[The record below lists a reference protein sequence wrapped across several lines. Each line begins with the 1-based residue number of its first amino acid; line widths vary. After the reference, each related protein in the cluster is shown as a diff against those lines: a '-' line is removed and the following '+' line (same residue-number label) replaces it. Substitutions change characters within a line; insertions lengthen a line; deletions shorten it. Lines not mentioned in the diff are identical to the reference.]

1 MRAFA
6 GIGLVVASEVIAV
19 SGIVATWRLRSR
31 DARARSLT
39 PPPAAAPE
47 SIAKPASAAKPE
59 LVAMPEPAASPTSA
73 GRVDALTA
81 VLELELADAVLPATD
96 QAPPIPAHVLDSLRT
111 DPLLGLA
118 DVRLVQH
125 LQPTGAGL
133 PERSQTG
140 ASYQG
145 LNREVAR
152 HAAADPVPAARLTWL
167 TMRLELPGSPR
178 RAWADRAAGPMLARG
193 GGLEGARRTL
203 DKAARQASA
212 QLAVAGYRTTALTEA
227 DYQPGFRCGLADS
240 RAAAEPA
247 GLVTMPGGVLVGV
260 DPAHRPVVLGLF
272 RRRGL
277 SVAIIGGRY
286 LAEILALRGAAVGA
300 RVIVETAR
308 PDEWDPVLLH
318 SGLDTTRLV
327 VQPAARPNAPAA
339 WPKPS
344 AATPLLVLRDCGARP
359 PYAAVPRGAWTA
371 VVTLLPYLDPRSAGY
386 LKDADLVGL
395 QRMSREEAAMVR
407 HILGLA
413 DKETAALPGLP
424 APMAMWRSRDRTTRY
439 CELAATQWEH
449 TLLGE
454 PAR

>member
-6 GIGLVVASEVIAV
+6 GIGLVVTAEVIAAA
-19 SGIVATWRLRSR
+19 GMVAARRRGRR
-31 DARARSLT
+31 DSTLSPQAD
-39 PPPAAAPE
+39 
-47 SIAKPASAAKPE
+47 
-59 LVAMPEPAASPTSA
+59 AMPADPGS
-73 GRVDALTA
+73 ALTA
-81 VLELELADAVLPATD
+81 VLELEPADAVLPATD
-96 QAPPIPAHVLDSLRT
+96 RPRPIPPGLLQDLRA

-125 LQPTGAGL
+125 LQTTGAGL

-140 ASYQG
+140 SSYQS
-145 LNREVAR
+145 LNRKVAQ
-152 HAAADPVPAARLTWL
+152 HAAAEPVPAARLTWL

-203 DKAARQASA
+203 DKAARTASA
-212 QLAVAGYRTTALTEA
+212 QLAVAGYRTTTLTEA
-227 DYQPGFRCGLADS
+227 DYQPGFRAGLADA
-240 RAAAEPA
+240 RATTEPE
-247 GLVTMPGGVLVGV
+247 GLVTAPGGVLVGV

-277 SVAIIGGRY
+277 SAAAIGGRY

-318 SGLDTTRLV
+318 SGLDATRLV
-327 VQPAARPNAPAA
+327 VQPAARPTAPAA
-339 WPKPS
+339 WPKPT

-371 VVTLLPYLDPRSAGY
+371 VVTVLPYLDPRSAGY

-395 QRMSREEAAMVR
+395 QQMSREEAAMVR
-407 HILGLA
+407 HLLGLS
-413 DKETAALPGLP
+413 DKDTAALADLP
-424 APMAMWRSRDRTTRY
+424 APMALWRSRDRTTRY
-439 CELAATQWEH
+439 CELAVTHWEE
-449 TLLGE
+449 TLIGE
-454 PAR
+454 PTR